1 MAHTHAAVSWRL
13 LLSALSALSALSVLT
28 AACSP
33 GLSAPEGAGT
43 QVPGEPAALAAA
55 IGQAPTPADAAPPP
69 TPLRPEE
76 QATVDLFER
85 TRPSVVYI
93 TTLAQRADWFRGT
106 VSEVPQGTGTGF
118 VWDDEGHIITNFHV
132 LADASSVEV
141 VLDDQSTYDAE
152 WVGGSASHDLAVLR
166 IDAPREAL
174 HPVLMGNS
182 NALLV
187 GQNVYAIGNPFGL
200 SATLTT
206 GVVSALGRRINALDG
221 TPIEDVIQSDA
232 AINRGNSGGP
242 LLDSAGRV
250 IGVNTQIASP
260 SGASAGVG
268 FAVPISTVRRVVPEL
283 IFAGEYTPPRLGI
296 RAVDEGVGRR
306 IGVEG
311 VLIAAVEP
319 GSGAADAG
327 LRPVEAARNRIVSLG
342 DVIQSIDGE
351 PIRTLGDLRAVL
363 DRYQP
368 GDEVAISIL
377 RDGETEDEVT
387 VRLQ

>member
-13 LLSALSALSALSVLT
+13 LLSALSVLT

-55 IGQAPTPADAAPPP
+55 LGQAPTPADAAPPP

-85 TRPSVVYI
+85 TRLSVVAV
-93 TTLAQRADWFRGT
+93 TSLAQRADWFRGT

-182 NALLV
+182 DALLV

-311 VLIAAVEP
+311 VLIAAVEA

>member
-1 MAHTHAAVSWRL
+1 M
-13 LLSALSALSALSVLT
+13 SALSALSALPVLT

-55 IGQAPTPADAAPPP
+55 AGQTPTPADEAPPP

-106 VSEVPQGTGTGF
+106 VFEVPQGTGTGF

-174 HPVLMGNS
+174 HPVMMGNS
-182 NALLV
+182 DALLV

-206 GVVSALGRRINALDG
+206 GIVSALGRRINALDG

-268 FAVPISTVRRVVPEL
+268 FAVPISTVRRVVPQL
-283 IFAGEYTPPRLGI
+283 IVAGEYTPPRLGI
-296 RAVDEGVGRR
+296 RAVDDGVGRR

-327 LRPVEAARNRIVSLG
+327 LRPIDVTRNRIVSLG

-351 PIRTLGDLRAVL
+351 PIRTLGELRAVL

-368 GDEVAISIL
+368 GDEVIFSIL